1 MTEGSGTGE
10 RKGGSMRQRI
20 LVDIETVEQARKIE
34 EIVKSGYL
42 DATIEHLLQWI
53 AVEEDI
59 INSYDQLSARGDGG
73 KQIMYQAFSRN
84 SADNL
89 KQLNAFLEACESMAN
104 ERKERIA
111 RLSRIEQSGPLP

>member
-1 MTEGSGTGE
+1 MEASGPGGG
-10 RKGGSMRQRI
+10 KGGKVRQRI

-34 EIVKSGYL
+34 ETVKSGYL

-59 INSYDQLSARGDGG
+59 ISSYGQLSARGDGDRAL
-73 KQIMYQAFSRN
+73 MYGNFARN
-84 SADNL
+84 SSVNL
-89 KQLNAFLEACESMAN
+89 RQLNMFLEACESMAS

-111 RLSRIEQSGPLP
+111 KLSTLEQSGSPP